1 MNKSILI
8 VEDEPF
14 IVESLT
20 FLLERDGQR
29 VRSVGDGEEALAS
42 IARERPDLVVL
53 DAMIPGANGFDV
65 LARLRADARHA
76 DLPVLVLTAKG
87 QPADRE
93 KMMALGANDF
103 MTKPFSNQELLL
115 RIRDLLTA
123 AKGSE

>member
-65 LARLRADARHA
+65 LARLRADTRHA

-123 AKGSE
+123 AKGTE

>member
-29 VRSVGDGEEALAS
+29 VRSVGDGEKALAS

-53 DAMIPGANGFDV
+53 DAMIPGANGFDI

-87 QPADRE
+87 QPADRK

-103 MTKPFSNQELLL
+103 MTKPFSNQELLM
-115 RIRDLLTA
+115 RIRGLLTA
-123 AKGSE
+123 ERRGE